1 MQRVA
6 SDRLL
11 ALIAGVLLWLL
22 SGLSAAQ
29 QVTYFHADASGTPV
43 LATDANGAVVWK
55 ENYRPYGERLN
66 NPAAAAGNS
75 IGFAGRPFDAAS
87 GLGYMGARYY
97 DPALGRFMGIDP
109 AELQPG
115 NAAAGF
121 NRYAY
126 ANNNPYRYVDADG
139 HSPIDIAFLAW
150 DLGKLGVA
158 AYSGSGIGEAASD
171 VVLSAVGVLS
181 PVPAAGQALKAAR
194 AAERAV
200 EAGRAGEKAAGTV
213 AALRAAEG
221 AALSGAGTKGVKP
234 DFLVSSKGTAIP
246 TNKDFNLVDSR
257 KPGDWFQI
265 HSTHTDGKAPGVSHT
280 HFPETHQK
288 STSREARTTS
298 GSDIDKADYLIR
310 SGQMRERL
318 NRKDLGG
325 PLP

>member
-1 MQRVA
+1 M
-6 SDRLL
+6 
-11 ALIAGVLLWLL
+11 LLWLL

-200 EAGRAGEKAAGTV
+200 EAGRAAERGAG
-213 AALRAAEG
+213 ALRAAEG
-221 AALSGAGTKGVKP
+221 VGEAGAAAAKEGLSEAGRAGRQARLRELANDSKLGSA
-234 DFLVSSKGTAIP
+234 DRGWLRQEMNAIERGQRSSIRNPPG
-246 TNKDFNLVDSR
+246 KDLAHER
-257 KPGDWFQI
+257 G
-265 HSTHTDGKAPGVSHT
+265 
-280 HFPETHQK
+280 
-288 STSREARTTS
+288 REAAKGYDYGHSNLQDRDLHRLQHKYDDFGRANAERT
-298 GSDIDKADYLIR
+298 
-310 SGQMRERL
+310 
-318 NRKDLGG
+318 
-325 PLP
+325 PP